1 MVARVTMS
9 PKRTGRPKKGSGE
22 RGTKHVRVFEDAAEM
37 IGWIVRIEGGS
48 SATLLD
54 PMIRA
59 QLAARYLKH
68 KDVID
73 KIRAAEEAA
82 QKAVDEAINEA
93 EKKPGKR
100 KPGG

>member
-1 MVARVTMS
+1 MS
-9 PKRTGRPKKGSGE
+9 PKRTGRPRKGSGD
-22 RGTKHVRVFEDAAEM
+22 RGTKHVRVFDDAAEM

-59 QLAARYLKH
+59 QLTARYLKH

-73 KIRAAEEAA
+73 KIRAAEKTA
-82 QKAVDEAINEA
+82 QNAVDEAISEA
-93 EKKPGKR
+93 EKKPGR
-100 KPGG
+100 KKTGD